1 MPRPCHSFE
10 AHTLALP
17 ICIELI
23 ADPPPQEVFAQALV
37 ESCSGAAG
45 PSVCALYPNCQ
56 AAAAARVRVRFQ
68 TGYARVA
75 VELVSGNGRPDTKE
89 IVFREDDPP
98 LERFRATGLVVAGRV
113 PLQRARRQFTAP
125 ASAPA
130 SAPTAGDTPSTAFDS
145 ADEAPIAAPPPAE
158 QSASIASPSPAA
170 PENEHAPVWSA
181 AAVFDVGFVEPG
193 IGLRF
198 AVDVP
203 IGGNRRLATFVTLS
217 VAHEQTFHGDVNGVA
232 EQHQTLAAGAG
243 LLIPLV
249 ERRLTFRVPLQVEVE
264 QLRASV
270 VQPGSGRQD
279 AGRRVLYGL
288 ALGADFVWSF
298 SPRFGVFAGAL
309 ATWTSERTDVLV
321 AGQRVASISP
331 VQLSS
336 AIGLN
341 VRIP

>member
-1 MPRPCHSFE
+1 M
-10 AHTLALP
+10 ALP
-17 ICIELI
+17 ICIELV
-23 ADPPPQEVFAQALV
+23 ADPPPQEVLAQALV
-37 ESCSGAAG
+37 ESCSGAAV
-45 PSVCALYPNCQ
+45 PSVCALYPDCP
-56 AAAAARVRVRFQ
+56 AAPSARVRVKFQ
-68 TGYARVA
+68 AGYARVV
-75 VELVSGNGRPDTKE
+75 VELASGNRRPDAKE
-89 IVFREDDPP
+89 IAFREDDPP

-113 PLQRARRQFTAP
+113 PLQRARRQYTAP
-125 ASAPA
+125 ASAPV
-130 SAPTAGDTPSTAFDS
+130 SAPNAEDTPSTVSDS
-145 ADEAPIAAPPPAE
+145 ADEAPIAATPPPE
-158 QSASIASPSPAA
+158 ESGSNASPSPAA

-193 IGLRF
+193 IGVRF

-203 IGGNRRLATFVTLS
+203 IGGTRRLVTFVTLS
-217 VAHEQTFHGDVNGVA
+217 VAHEQTFRPDVNGVA

-249 ERRLTFRVPLQVEVE
+249 ERRLTFRMPLQVEVE

-279 AGRRVLYGL
+279 AGRRVLYGV
-288 ALGADFVWSF
+288 AVGADFVWSF
-298 SPRFGVFAGAL
+298 SDRFGVFAGAL

-321 AGQRVASISP
+321 ASQRVASISP

-336 AIGLN
+336 AVGLN